1 MEMWALWALIGYVFL
16 LGVMVGYYVKP
27 TETRVRVTVDDQ
39 VVLDLLRARLDR
51 ERLVLMPK
59 GTEFLARRKT

>member
-16 LGVMVGYYVKP
+16 LGVMVGYHVKP
-27 TETRVRVTVDDQ
+27 TETRVRVMVDDQ

-51 ERLVLMPK
+51 EGLVLMPK
-59 GTEFLARRKT
+59 GTEFLTRRKT